1 MMGGSRTLNEDGFCS
16 LLPRQVQNM
25 AAILYFL
32 MRDEDVMGGAAGF
45 CIEFERSPVEVTFA
59 LDQTLDMPQCERK
72 RFLVRVGVSVTEAEE
87 LFGLVVHIL
96 DGVILVE
103 DDGGVI
109 YQ

>member
-1 MMGGSRTLNEDGFCS
+1 MRTAFVPCCHDRFKTWRPSSIS
-16 LLPRQVQNM
+16 LCE
-25 AAILYFL
+25 
-32 MRDEDVMGGAAGF
+32 MRTSWGGAAGF
-45 CIEFERSPVEVTFA
+45 CIEFERSPVKVTFA

>member
-1 MMGGSRTLNEDGFCS
+1 MRTAFVPCCHDRFKTWRPSSISLCEMRTSWGALPGFASS
-16 LLPRQVQNM
+16 LSGL
-25 AAILYFL
+25 L
-32 MRDEDVMGGAAGF
+32 
-45 CIEFERSPVEVTFA
+45 EVTFA

>member
-1 MMGGSRTLNEDGFCS
+1 MGGSRTLNEDGFCS

-59 LDQTLDMPQCERK
+59 LDQTLICLSAKESG
-72 RFLVRVGVSVTEAEE
+72 FLSE
-87 LFGLVVHIL
+87 
-96 DGVILVE
+96 
-103 DDGGVI
+103 
-109 YQ
+109 

>member
-1 MMGGSRTLNEDGFCS
+1 MNEDGFCS

-59 LDQTLDMPQCERK
+59 L
-72 RFLVRVGVSVTEAEE
+72 VGVSVTEAEE